1 MNAQTIQPR
10 LVQPQLVQL
19 ERLLP
24 GPIERVW
31 DYLTKPEFLATWLYE
46 GLHEANPRPEIQRCE
61 PPAVLEYAW
70 NGDSTVRFD
79 LEARGQDVLLR
90 LTHRRLPGCLIG
102 MITVLA
108 VGLAFFAFN
117 GPADIGSQRQP
128 LGVAHLK
135 FRSPTL
141 NSVHPKPDHFTV
153 C

>member
-1 MNAQTIQPR
+1 MNAQTFQI
-10 LVQPQLVQL
+10 

-31 DYLTKPEFLATWLYE
+31 DYLTKPEFLATWLD
-46 GLHEANPRPEIQRCE
+46 EANPRPEIHRCE

-90 LTHRRLPGCLIG
+90 LTHRRLPACFIG
-102 MITVLA
+102 VFTVLA
-108 VGLAFFAFN
+108 VGLAFFTLDQ
-117 GPADIGSQRQP
+117 PADTGRPRQQM
-128 LGVAHLK
+128 GAALK
-135 FRSPTL
+135 VPSPIL
-141 NSVHPKPDHFTV
+141 NSVHLKLGHFTV

>member
-1 MNAQTIQPR
+1 MT
-10 LVQPQLVQL
+10 VQPLTVRM

-31 DYLTKPEFLATWLYE
+31 DYLTKPEFLATWLD
-46 GLHEANPRPEIQRCE
+46 EANQHPRPAIQRCE

-90 LTHRRLPGCLIG
+90 LTHRRLPACFIG
-102 MITVLA
+102 VFTVLA
-108 VGLAFFAFN
+108 VGLAFFTLDQPDDASR
-117 GPADIGSQRQP
+117 PRQQMGAVKP
-128 LGVAHLK
+128 LYGMLGG
-135 FRSPTL
+135 R
-141 NSVHPKPDHFTV
+141 